1 MKRRRIEC
9 IFEFKYNLKLINILM
24 GIFFS
29 KNNGESP
36 NNNNFGEKNNYF
48 ETLKS
53 NINVSF
59 QKYKSRLNYLSGR
72 AISTYAHKYQTTYTS
87 HSLWR

>member
-1 MKRRRIEC
+1 MRFLGDGVVLICWIEMKRCCIEC

-29 KNNGESP
+29 KNNGEFL

-48 ETLKS
+48 EILKF

-59 QKYKSRLNYLSGR
+59 
-72 AISTYAHKYQTTYTS
+72 
-87 HSLWR
+87 